1 MADLRNDL
9 INMQVRRNPFLVPLL
24 VNPIKVSTI
33 SGSISP
39 IPYGTATIQTNR
51 SLGAA
56 VTAEALASNM
66 QTFAL
71 QEQLDRQLIDDRIIA
86 QYGGLEGAQRV
97 AASRGMMTVYKK
109 LEALLAAQVFDGGA
123 TVPNSASANYLS
135 DLRAAAEAL
144 RDISNGQL
152 ALVVS
157 FSQWQVLVNDA
168 GIKDAISHAPTVTI
182 GSLPAEAIR
191 DARQNLLAAAI
202 GVDMVL
208 RGGNDV
214 WFTGITAQTCAA
226 VVQLPNG
233 SMTAEEEAQPISYVQ
248 QVVENESGIL
258 SVTTHQSDDLKAN
271 VVDTRAFAD
280 FDVENADL
288 IQLVKLS

>member
-33 SGSISP
+33 SGSIAP

-51 SLGAA
+51 TLGAA
-56 VTAEALASNM
+56 VTAEALANNM
-66 QTFAL
+66 QTYAL
-71 QEQLDRQLIDDRIIA
+71 QEQLDRQLIDDRIVA
-86 QYGGLEGAQRV
+86 QYGGLDGAQRV
-97 AASRGMMTVYKK
+97 AASRGMMAVYKK

-123 TVPNSASANYLS
+123 TVPSTSTNYLS
-135 DLRAAAEAL
+135 DLRSAAEAL

-182 GSLPAEAIR
+182 GQLPAEAIR

-214 WFTGITAQTCAA
+214 WYTGITAQTCAA
-226 VVQLPNG
+226 VIQLPNG
-233 SMTAEEEAQPISYVQ
+233 TMTAEEEAQPISYVQ
-248 QVVENESGIL
+248 QVVENESGLL